1 MEARLYKD
9 VRVEVIDC
17 RAETLFVFRH
27 GLLLIS
33 CTRAT
38 CELVRMSS
46 KIIIAGLRFS
56 VINGPND
63 LGTSQLQKLWW

>member
-1 MEARLYKD
+1 MEARFYKD

-17 RAETLFVFRH
+17 QAETLFVFRH

-38 CELVRMSS
+38 YKLFRMSS
-46 KIIIAGLRFS
+46 EIIIAGLGFS
-56 VINGPND
+56 VINGQND
-63 LGTSQLQKLWW
+63 LGTSQLQKFW